1 MRLQV
6 EERAASWYKEE
17 MALSDGD
24 YLRLFVRLGGCGSV
38 LPGLSLGIMRDE
50 PREPGVQTQVQGVTF
65 YMEQDQLWYLDNRDL
80 HISFDTSTEEIQMDV
95 R

>member
-1 MRLQV
+1 MKLQV
-6 EERAASWYKEE
+6 EEKAANWYKEE
-17 MALSDGD
+17 MALMEGD
-24 YLRLFVRLGGCGSV
+24 HLRLFVRLGGCGSV

-50 PREPGVQTQVQGVTF
+50 PREPGVETQVEGVHF

-80 HISFDTSTEEIQMDV
+80 HISFDAATEEIKMEV